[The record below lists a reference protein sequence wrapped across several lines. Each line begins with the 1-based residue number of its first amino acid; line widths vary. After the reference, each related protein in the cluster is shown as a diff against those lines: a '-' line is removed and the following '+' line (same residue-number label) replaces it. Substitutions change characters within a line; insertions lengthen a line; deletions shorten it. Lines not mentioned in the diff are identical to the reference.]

1 MAFDP
6 FTSNRH
12 MFRSHFPSTHTFFFC
27 KDACPPA
34 KGNAVAQSIAQP
46 HSTLDQTQLPQVSP
60 SKSLTGPNTSWAFFY
75 VIHSSQLSFF
85 ASQFIRWKD
94 KVTGQSH
101 TVTFRLNPSS
111 SGIVFLPLPSHT
123 DFSALRVP
131 PAIIFVLITPL
142 ALVQYVF
149 SVSSASCA
157 AQTPL
162 KPILQQVQPILLS
175 VSQIHLLSS
184 SSATALLRPQHT
196 SHGRPQVCFLALSFQ
211 IGHLQPTLLHT
222 SSERAFVQSQHITSF
237 CDTPP
242 PTQG

>member
-1 MAFDP
+1 M
-6 FTSNRH
+6 S
-12 MFRSHFPSTHTFFFC
+12 SC
-27 KDACPPA
+27 
-34 KGNAVAQSIAQP
+34 
-46 HSTLDQTQLPQVSP
+46 QTQCCCTKYSP
-60 SKSLTGPNTSWAFFY
+60 ASLHPGPNTAATGLAIQITHRPSTSWAFFY

-85 ASQFIRWKD
+85 ASQFIRWKN
-94 KVTGQSH
+94 KVTGQGH
-101 TVTFRLNPSS
+101 TVSLSLNPSS

-131 PAIIFVLITPL
+131 PAIIFVLIAPL

-162 KPILQQVQPILLS
+162 EPILQQVQPILLS

-196 SHGRPQVCFLALSFQ
+196 SHG
-211 IGHLQPTLLHT
+211 
-222 SSERAFVQSQHITSF
+222 
-237 CDTPP
+237 
-242 PTQG
+242 